1 MQTSEAHTTL
11 LVTDKKHIRE
21 QSVLSSDL
29 TPFDPNQT
37 GELRDDAR

>member
-1 MQTSEAHTTL
+1 MQTSEAQTTL
-11 LVTDKKHIRE
+11 LVTDKKHITE

-37 GELRDDAR
+37 GELRDDAK